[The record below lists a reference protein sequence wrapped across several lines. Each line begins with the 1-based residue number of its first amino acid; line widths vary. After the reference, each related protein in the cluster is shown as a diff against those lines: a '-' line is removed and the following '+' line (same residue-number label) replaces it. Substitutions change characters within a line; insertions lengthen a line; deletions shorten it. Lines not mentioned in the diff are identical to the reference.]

1 MKKITTTIAAL
12 IIAAHSFAQTT
23 IIDSIVSNGIYRNYR
38 LYVPAAYSSTSA
50 RPLVINMHGYTSN
63 AQQQQLYSN
72 FMPIADTANF
82 LMVLPNGTFS
92 GGSQYWNA
100 GISPFGANDILF
112 IDDLITHLKQSYN
125 INLNRVYATGMSN
138 GGFMSYTLACA
149 LSNKIAAIASVT
161 GSIFTAQKNTCAPNR
176 PVPVMQIHGTAD
188 ATVPYG
194 GSSGIEPIDSTVMY
208 WVRNNQCATTP
219 VFTAVPNTNTTDGCT
234 AERYVYNNGNN
245 GSTVELFKIIGGAH
259 TWPGAPVTVGVTNQD
274 ISASKEIWRFFNK
287 YTLSQ
292 LTAIATTQPNELLN
306 VYPNPAN
313 STIYITGVAN
323 NATVKII
330 DILGKTI
337 LTATDKTIDITSLQ
351 AGMYIINVENTTQHL
366 KLIKE

>member
-1 MKKITTTIAAL
+1 MKKITTSITAL

-23 IIDSIVSNGIYRNYR
+23 IVDSIVSNGIYRNYR
-38 LYVPAAYSSTSA
+38 LYVPALYNSSSA

-92 GGSQYWNA
+92 GSSQYWNA
-100 GISPFGANDILF
+100 GISPLGTNDIQF
-112 IDDLITHLKQSYN
+112 IDELITHLKLSYN

-138 GGFMSYTLACA
+138 GGFMSHTLACA
-149 LSNKIAAIASVT
+149 LNNKIAAIASVT
-161 GSIFTAQKNTCAPNR
+161 GSIFTTQKNTCTPNR

-188 ATVPYG
+188 ATVPYAG
-194 GSSGIEPIDSTVMY
+194 GTNMEPIDSVISY
-208 WVRNNQCATTP
+208 WVHNNKCSTTP
-219 VFTAVPNTNTTDGCT
+219 VFTAIPNTNTTDGCT
-234 AERYVYNNGNN
+234 AERYVYNNGMS

-259 TWPGAPVTVGVTNQD
+259 TWPGAPVNIGVTNQD

-292 LTAIATTQPNELLN
+292 FTAVATKQANQLLSI
-306 VYPNPAN
+306 YPNPGTQ
-313 STIYITGVAN
+313 TIYITGAQQ
-323 NATVKII
+323 NASIKII
-330 DILGKTI
+330 DILGKI
-337 LTATDKTIDITSLQ
+337 ALTTTANSIDISTLP
-351 AGMYIINVENTTQHL
+351 AGVYSVEVENTTQHL